1 VVHKILFVLSEGA
14 PTRRSVDQQTNRG
27 ARADPS
33 ATLNR
38 SRLNAGKGET
48 PFLKVTMLA
57 TLTLHL
63 FRSRS
68 LLA

>member
-1 VVHKILFVLSEGA
+1 MVHIIHLVLFPRA
-14 PTRRSVDQQTNRG
+14 PTGKSVDQQANRG
-27 ARADPS
+27 ARADPN
-33 ATLNR
+33 AVLNR
-38 SRLNAGKGET
+38 SRLNGGKGET